1 MNEQFLPTDF
11 NGKLWHF
18 AEEIGEVLYVAH
30 RWNLYSAEPIAFE
43 ILADFHKAACKM
55 GRFGPRADLTGTAMK
70 LNNARD
76 MLEQWYRLEGALG
89 ALVRFTHVSEL
100 QAELDDL
107 ARAAKTLR
115 LELVTMT

>member
-18 AEEIGEVLYVAH
+18 AEEIGEVLYVVR
-30 RWNLYSAEPIAFE
+30 RWNLLPPLEHIPFE
-43 ILADFHKAACKM
+43 ILTNFHKAACKM

-76 MLEQWYRLEGALG
+76 MLERWDRLQAAIL
-89 ALVRFTHVSEL
+89 LLHRIRHEL
-100 QAELDDL
+100 QGELEDL
-107 ARAAKTLR
+107 ERAAEALR